1 LSQEIESKQSQ
12 SKSKE
17 MSIQTQTS
25 QNRPVRRCG
34 ICGVPGHIRTHCEY
48 EVKLVLKTSVA
59 TSDPPEVVK
68 SVTTPDPPEPVEP
81 DTCPICMENL
91 GKTNFCVTACKPIGH
106 KFCLEC
112 MLKHTKTKTNCPLCR
127 ANIPGATQLA
137 RQGGQQTNPI
147 PFPRGTFKIRIDNMS
162 TQDYDVWRLPR
173 EPGDPPWL
181 MYSHEVITSR
191 SIRFNVGAI
200 GDRFLL
206 TPGGVRPFIANAHL
220 NRFSPITYN
229 SAPGTIEY
237 YVLADEAQLVQIN

>member
-1 LSQEIESKQSQ
+1 
-12 SKSKE
+12 

-34 ICGVPGHIRTHCEY
+34 ICGEPGHIRTHCQY

-59 TSDPPEVVK
+59 TSDPSDVVT
-68 SVTTPDPPEPVEP
+68 SVATSDPPEPVEP

-137 RQGGQQTNPI
+137 RQGSQQTNPTHP

-173 EPGDPPWL
+173 GPGDAPLL

-191 SIRFNVGAI
+191 SIRFNVSNR

-206 TPGGVRPFIANAHL
+206 SPPGVRSTEVWEGGYAT
-220 NRFSPITYN
+220 ITYN
-229 SAPGTIEY
+229 SAPGTIEF
-237 YVLADEAQLVQIN
+237 YVLTAEAQLVQIS